1 LPIMLTELR
10 LPTVARL
17 WPEMTELADK
27 ESLPAARLLAA
38 LVEHE
43 LAERAQRRVAR
54 HSMQARLPPGK
65 TFESFDF
72 TVTPSVSKARF
83 LALAEGDAWL
93 DKGQNILIF
102 GPPGVGKT
110 HLAAALAYALVD
122 NGFRALFTRTSDL
135 VQKMKVARQELALT
149 ALIEKLDKYHLLIL
163 DDISYV
169 QKSQAETSVLFELIS
184 ARYERRSILITA
196 NQPFGAWDSIFPDP
210 AMTVA
215 AIDRLVHH
223 AVIVEMNVESFR
235 RRSAAKRGTHLPT
248 QIEAGNTNPPS

>member
-1 LPIMLTELR
+1 MSTINVDTARLPIMLTELR

-17 WPEMTELADK
+17 WPEMTEIADK
-27 ESLPAARLLAA
+27 ESWPAARLLAA

-43 LAERAQRRVAR
+43 LAERAQRRIAR

-110 HLAAALAYALVD
+110 HLAAALAKPSS
-122 NGFRALFTRTSDL
+122 T
-135 VQKMKVARQELALT
+135 T
-149 ALIEKLDKYHLLIL
+149 ASAHC
-163 DDISYV
+163 SP
-169 QKSQAETSVLFELIS
+169 APLIS
-184 ARYERRSILITA
+184 FKKCRSL
-196 NQPFGAWDSIFPDP
+196 
-210 AMTVA
+210 
-215 AIDRLVHH
+215 
-223 AVIVEMNVESFR
+223 
-235 RRSAAKRGTHLPT
+235 AKNWH
-248 QIEAGNTNPPS
+248 